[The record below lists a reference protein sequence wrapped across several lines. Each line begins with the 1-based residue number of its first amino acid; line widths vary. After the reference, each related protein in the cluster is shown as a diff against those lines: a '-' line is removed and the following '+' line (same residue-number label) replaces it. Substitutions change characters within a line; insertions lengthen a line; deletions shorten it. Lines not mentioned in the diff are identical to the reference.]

1 MPLLLLLSLTFL
13 SQGLEHPS
21 VVGLGFTRSRQR
33 LVWGPLTGWNHL
45 FSRPA
50 SLPAKELGEPGG
62 RGAVGRGGCF
72 PHCVYK
78 ALNFQSLIPFLKKE
92 FSTSHQNSS
101 YNTAR
106 SREPE
111 ALQRSRRK
119 EADFAWFEGTYF
131 ASLSHYFIHMFIF
144 YSRTF
149 RSAV

>member
-1 MPLLLLLSLTFL
+1 MLWGWALREADSVWCGGL
-13 SQGLEHPS
+13 SQAGTIYSP
-21 VVGLGFTRSRQR
+21 VQ
-33 LVWGPLTGWNHL
+33 P
-45 FSRPA
+45 P
-50 SLPAKELGEPGG
+50 SLPRNKASP
-62 RGAVGRGGCF
+62 GGCF

-101 YNTAR
+101 YNAAR
-106 SREPE
+106 LREPE

-119 EADFAWFEGTYF
+119 EADFSCFEGTYF
-131 ASLSHYFIHMFIF
+131 ASLSHYFTHMFIF